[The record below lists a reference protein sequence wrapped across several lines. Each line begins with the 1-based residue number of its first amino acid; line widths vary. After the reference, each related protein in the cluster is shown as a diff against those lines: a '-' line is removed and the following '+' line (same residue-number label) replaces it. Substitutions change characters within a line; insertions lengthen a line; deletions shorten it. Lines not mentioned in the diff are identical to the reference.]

1 MHAVGV
7 MVGQV
12 ADQLVASRSQ
22 GQGGPAHRARL
33 DAVARTSTAASGS
46 LTQASCLIDLAAGPG
61 DPLAGRFPRGEIGD
75 LQQTVWPGDDGRRIG
90 VVQVKLEKW
99 YTDPPPIIPGPDCL
113 LEVTDPPPIIP
124 GPGSLLEVQPA
135 SVRAAVA
142 VTSASVLPHAKV
154 VRMPSVQALR
164 LGTGRVVGPGDPQPL
179 VPQYIEAYAKVSLK
193 KYRPIAARNDDTKVF
208 SGLL

>member
-22 GQGGPAHRARL
+22 GQGGPAHRAAATVRGTARSIMCAPSG
-33 DAVARTSTAASGS
+33 AVPPIIWVIPMSPSVT
-46 LTQASCLIDLAAGPG
+46 LTVRPG
-61 DPLAGRFPRGEIGD
+61 R
-75 LQQTVWPGDDGRRIG
+75 PGGA
-90 VVQVKLEKW
+90 VQVNLEKW
-99 YTDPPPIIPGPDCL
+99 YTDPPPIIPGPGCL
-113 LEVTDPPPIIP
+113 LEVTDPPPIVP

-142 VTSASVLPHAKV
+142 VTSASVLPHAEV

-193 KYRPIAARNDDTKVF
+193 KYRPIAARNDDAKVF
-208 SGLL
+208 SRLL